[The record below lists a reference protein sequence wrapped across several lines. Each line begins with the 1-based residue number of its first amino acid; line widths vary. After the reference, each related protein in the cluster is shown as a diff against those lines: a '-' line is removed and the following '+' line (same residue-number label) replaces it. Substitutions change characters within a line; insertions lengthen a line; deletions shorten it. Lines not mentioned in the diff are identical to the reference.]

1 MLVTHLDRNYLPFG
15 KLYLL
20 SAAKNA
26 PDERV
31 YVSAANLT
39 TAEVGRLQ
47 TYNRKAIIVN
57 HVISIPEEIRY
68 RQYMQCRISKVL
80 VEAHDKFGQHGELCI
95 ATNVDMLIRKP
106 MSELYSLIKDK
117 DILLLMDKE
126 HLVANEILNEVMV
139 LDFDSPV
146 MSAFLTAY
154 NKMWDNGVVYRDDQR
169 QLYKVFNELTD
180 VNFGKL
186 PLDYTDRFMQPESHI
201 WSARRHNRFY
211 NYNKFLSELGLPE
224 EKTCTNLSWIGK
236 SDGRKEAN

>member
-31 YVSAANLT
+31 YISAANLT
-39 TAEVGRLQ
+39 TAEVDMLQ
-47 TYNRKAIIVN
+47 ACNQKAIIVN
-57 HVISIPEEIRY
+57 HEIIVPDGIRY

-80 VEAHDKFGQHGELCI
+80 VEAYDKFCQQGELCI
-95 ATNVDMLIRKP
+95 ATNIDVLIRKP
-106 MSELYSLIKDK
+106 MLELYSLIKDK
-117 DILLLMDKE
+117 GVLVRMDEE

-146 MSAFLTAY
+146 MSSFLTAY

-169 QLYKVFNELTD
+169 QLYKVFYDLIG
-180 VNFGKL
+180 VNFGQL
-186 PLDYTDRFMQPESHI
+186 PPDYTDRFMQPESHI
-201 WSARRHNRFY
+201 WSARRHNRFC
-211 NYNKFLSELGLPE
+211 NYNKFLSELGLSE
-224 EKTCTNLSWIGK
+224 EKTCTNLSWIGR

>member
-1 MLVTHLDRNYLPFG
+1 MLVTHLDRNYIPFG

-31 YVSAANLT
+31 YISAVNLT
-39 TAEVGRLQ
+39 TDEVSMLQ
-47 TYNRKAIIVN
+47 TYNQKAIIVN
-57 HVISIPEEIRY
+57 HEIIIPDSIRY

-80 VEAHDKFGQHGELCI
+80 VEAYNKFGRHGELCI

-106 MSELYSLIKDK
+106 MLELYLLIKDN
-117 DILLLMDKE
+117 DILVRMDDAHIK
-126 HLVANEILNEVMV
+126 ANEILNEVMV
-139 LDFDSPV
+139 LDFNSPV

-154 NKMWDNGVVYRDDQR
+154 DKMWDGGVVYRDDQR

-186 PLDYTDRFMQPESHI
+186 PFDYTDRFMQPESHI

-211 NYNKFLSELGLPE
+211 NYNRFLSELGLPE
-224 EKTCTNLSWIGK
+224 EKTCTNVSWIGK